1 MAHGTQ
7 SPRGIIPSPS
17 HASLG
22 EGKGYEGHHMHP
34 AVALQRSASA
44 HAASRRVNSADLRSQ
59 GLGRDAPHP
68 VRSAPRLT
76 TTRPTSNTVPRRA
89 APPPLSPP
97 PPPAAGAKSSPP
109 PPKQHWMEHGVETE
123 AAAAVTGQRG
133 AAPPTSASTKHG
145 AYKRGG
151 HTGGIDGCAAA
162 DVLLEQL
169 TGLDNTRSREIIRSF
184 VQGQQA
190 AYKGQLEAM
199 DKQAN
204 AYTRLYPP
212 TLLPA
217 SPPVPDR
224 LPARLSART
233 RATAIITTQR
243 PHSAAPL
250 PTLHPP
256 SCTPSGGPPLL

>member
-34 AVALQRSASA
+34 AAALQRSASA
-44 HAASRRVNSADLRSQ
+44 HAVSRRVNSADLRSQ
-59 GLGRDAPHP
+59 GSGRDAPHP

-76 TTRPTSNTVPRRA
+76 RSATARPTSNTVPRRA

-109 PPKQHWMEHGVETE
+109 PPKQHWMEHGVEKE
-123 AAAAVTGQRG
+123 AAGAVTGQRG
-133 AAPPTSASTKHG
+133 ASASTKHG
-145 AYKRGG
+145 AYKSGG
-151 HTGGIDGCAAA
+151 HTGGMDGCAAA

-169 TGLDNTRSREIIRSF
+169 TGLDNASSREIIRSF

-217 SPPVPDR
+217 CPPVPACP
-224 LPARLSART
+224 PAF
-233 RATAIITTQR
+233 
-243 PHSAAPL
+243 PPAPV
-250 PTLHPP
+250 PP
-256 SCTPSGGPPLL
+256 P